1 MIWLM
6 EKVFM
11 LQSKGWSGLCAN
23 FKFLPNFQFYFH
35 VSMHKYVLCYVAC
48 SLVRDINSYAHNYD
62 QLSIDSQV
70 LMAACR
76 YEGEW
81 LQNQMEG
88 HGVVEV
94 EIPQMEPIP
103 GSK

>member
-1 MIWLM
+1 MSL
-6 EKVFM
+6 
-11 LQSKGWSGLCAN
+11 LCG
-23 FKFLPNFQFYFH
+23 FL
-35 VSMHKYVLCYVAC
+35 
-48 SLVRDINSYAHNYD
+48 LVRDINLCHYN
-62 QLSIDSQV
+62 QLTINSQV
-70 LMAACR
+70 LMAVRR